1 MDVMDAQL
9 APAPSSV
16 PHQGHGVVLFDG
28 TCAFCERSV
37 IFISARDPNGYFRF
51 GASQTPEARALL
63 DPLGIRR
70 ETARSI
76 LLIENGTVYM
86 RSTASLR
93 IAARMTF
100 PWSLLRVLLLVPAP
114 IRDLGYRI
122 VAAVRHRLAGP
133 SNACNIPPREIRERM
148 I

>member
-1 MDVMDAQL
+1 MKVMDPQP
-9 APAPSSV
+9 APASSSL

-37 IFISARDPNGYFRF
+37 IFISARDPGGYFRF
-51 GASQTPEARALL
+51 GASQTPAARALL
-63 DPLGIRR
+63 EPLGVSR

-76 LLIENGTVYM
+76 LLIENGNVYL

-93 IAARMTF
+93 IAARMSF

-114 IRDLGYRI
+114 IRDVGYRI

>member
-1 MDVMDAQL
+1 MNVMDPQP
-9 APAPSSV
+9 APAPSPV

-37 IFISARDPNGYFRF
+37 IFISARDPDGYFRF
-51 GASQTPEARALL
+51 GASQTPEACALL
-63 DPLGIRR
+63 DPLGVSR

-76 LLIENGTVYM
+76 LLIEDGTVYM

-93 IAARMTF
+93 IAARMSF

-114 IRDLGYRI
+114 IRDVGYRI

>member
-1 MDVMDAQL
+1 M
-9 APAPSSV
+9 PSSTDK
-16 PHQGHGVVLFDG
+16 HGIVLFDG

-37 IFISARDPNGYFRF
+37 IFISARDPGGYFRF

-63 DPLGIRR
+63 EPLGVSR

-76 LLIENGTVYM
+76 LLIEAGTVYM

-93 IAARMTF
+93 IAARMSF

-114 IRDLGYRI
+114 LRDVGYRI